1 VTIDLGQ
8 AVSDT
13 LAVRLNALY
22 EHSYGFRNFFELQRY
37 GINPAITWKPQQNTF
52 VMLSYEHFRDWRT
65 SDRGVPSIGMGSY
78 FEGFPLR
85 GAGRF
90 RGRRGRDLQCEILS
104 GDRQRRG
111 RARLCAR

>member
-1 VTIDLGQ
+1 MPRRSPTRSRCD
-8 AVSDT
+8 S
-13 LAVRLNALY
+13 NALY

-37 GINPAITWKPQQNTF
+37 GINPAITWKPQQNIF

-85 GAGRF
+85 APPD
-90 RGRRGRDLQCEILS
+90 GRRS
-104 GDRQRRG
+104 NADRASPG
-111 RARLCAR
+111 GYA